1 MGHGLRSLQPR
12 KENVFCPFFLKYIYL
27 YTYSF
32 PGGSDG
38 KESAHKVGDPGL
50 LPGLRRSPG
59 EGNSN
64 AFSFLAQ
71 RIPWTEEPGG
81 LNSMGSQRIRHE

>member
-12 KENVFCPFFLKYIYL
+12 KENVFCPLFLKYIYL

-38 KESAHKVGDPGL
+38 KESAHMVGDQVCSLDQEDPL
-50 LPGLRRSPG
+50 DKEIATHS
-59 EGNSN
+59 
-64 AFSFLAQ
+64 SFLAQ
-71 RIPWTEEPGG
+71 RNP
-81 LNSMGSQRIRHE
+81 